1 MLEKSKLQNTPLQKA
16 CEGFALELIADVSPD
31 TPGKIRK
38 IRTEYRGDPYATR
51 VLVVV
56 QGVDDVK
63 FCAVN
68 SIF

>member
-1 MLEKSKLQNTPLQKA
+1 MCRLTRR
-16 CEGFALELIADVSPD
+16 
-31 TPGKIRK
+31 GKIRK
-38 IRTEYRGDPYATR
+38 IRTEYYGGQYATR

-68 SIF
+68 SIV